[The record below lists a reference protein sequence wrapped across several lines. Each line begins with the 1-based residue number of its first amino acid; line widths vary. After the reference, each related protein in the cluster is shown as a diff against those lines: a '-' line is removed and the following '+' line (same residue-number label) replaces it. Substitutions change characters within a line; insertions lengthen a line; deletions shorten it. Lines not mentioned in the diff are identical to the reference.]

1 MNKAAYYVFYNMLLK
16 KTQQLNKMQNT
27 RPVSKNEASLG
38 IPYNVEPIADNL
50 RVPWAMDIA
59 NDGTIYF
66 TERPGEVRM
75 IKNGELYPMP
85 IIRSSPPFVDVG
97 ESGLMG
103 LVLDPNFDTNRFFYV
118 MYSYEDDGQIFNRVV
133 RLVERENEAS
143 FDGMIIDRIPGNR
156 VNDGGRIKIGPD
168 GKLYITTG
176 DAGNGDLAQDLN
188 SLAGKILRLNLD
200 GTIPED
206 NPFPD
211 SPVYSYGH
219 RNSQGIAWGKNDIM
233 YASEH
238 GQSGYDEINIIVPG
252 GNYGWPLVRGQE
264 TLSPDNPFIRPIISS
279 GDTTWAP
286 AGIAYV
292 EEGPFAGRLLV
303 ANLRG
308 RQLLSLTFDESGHE
322 VRNMEILLKDTYG
335 RLRDVYYAPDGS
347 FYILTSNTDGRG
359 TPKPGDDFMLHF
371 TPVTAS
377 RL

>member
-1 MNKAAYYVFYNMLLK
+1 MNKAAYYILYSMLQK
-16 KTQQLNKMQNT
+16 KGQQLNRTQNT
-27 RPVSKNEASLG
+27 RPVSKTETDLG
-38 IPYNVEPIADNL
+38 IPYDVETVADNL
-50 RVPWAMDIA
+50 RIPWAMDIA
-59 NDGTIYF
+59 SDGTIYF

-75 IKNGELYPMP
+75 VSDGELYPMP
-85 IIRSSPPFVDVG
+85 IIRFGAPFVDVG
-97 ESGLMG
+97 EGGLMG
-103 LVLDPNFDTNRFFYV
+103 IALDPNFDENRFMYV
-118 MYSYEDDGQIFNRVV
+118 MYSYEDGGQIFNRVA

-143 FDGMIIDRIPGNR
+143 YDRIIIDRIPGSR

-168 GKLYITTG
+168 EKLYITAG
-176 DAGNGDLAQDLN
+176 DSGNGDLAQDLN
-188 SLAGKILRLNLD
+188 SLAGKILRINLD
-200 GTIPED
+200 GSIPED

-219 RNSQGIAWGKNDIM
+219 RNPQGIAWGINNTM

-252 GNYGWPLVRGQE
+252 GNYGWPLVRGPE
-264 TLSPDNPFIRPIISS
+264 TLEEHPDFVRPIISS
-279 GDTTWAP
+279 GDSTWAP

-292 EEGPFAGRLLV
+292 EEGPWAGRLLV

-308 RQLLSLTFDESGHE
+308 QQLLALTLDDTGQE

-359 TPKPGDDFMLHF
+359 TPRPGDDLMLHF
-371 TPVTAS
+371 IPRTDG
-377 RL
+377 